1 MWEAKYSCT
10 YRTFQIFKPPLSR
23 YKQTLVASVTEEENT
38 KSQSDGG
45 VCVLGIRH
53 ITYLPF
59 HYHGNQSAGE
69 LKPNKSFLKMK
80 EFIEITKYVLPA
92 TEHKYAFS

>member
-1 MWEAKYSCT
+1 MPELC
-10 YRTFQIFKPPLSR
+10 
-23 YKQTLVASVTEEENT
+23 
-38 KSQSDGG
+38 G

-80 EFIEITKYVLPA
+80 EFFEFTKFVLLYCNVLHFTLHIQLGP
-92 TEHKYAFS
+92 

>member
-1 MWEAKYSCT
+1 MPERC
-10 YRTFQIFKPPLSR
+10 
-23 YKQTLVASVTEEENT
+23 
-38 KSQSDGG
+38 G

-80 EFIEITKYVLPA
+80 EFIEITKYVLLYYSWGHNLRYSWA
-92 TEHKYAFS
+92 MIFQDL